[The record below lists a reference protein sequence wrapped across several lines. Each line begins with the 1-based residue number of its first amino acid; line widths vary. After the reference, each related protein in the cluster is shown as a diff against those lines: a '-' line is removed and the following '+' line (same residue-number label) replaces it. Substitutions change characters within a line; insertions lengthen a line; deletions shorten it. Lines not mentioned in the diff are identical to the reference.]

1 MPFPIFLNS
10 NFIKYKI
17 IETTVTTASYVNA
30 TGGYKGYTV
39 ISDLLPSGTIIGVC
53 VNKCEQS
60 SDGNRVGVCD
70 FFNNTAI
77 MVNAGIAATFNINA
91 TIFYI

>member
-1 MPFPIFLNS
+1 M
-10 NFIKYKI
+10 
-17 IETTVTTASYVNA
+17 TTAAYTYS
-30 TGGYKGYTV
+30 TGGYKGYTD

-60 SDGNRVGVCD
+60 GDANRVGACSLL
-70 FFNNTAI
+70 NNKAI
-77 MVNAGIAATFNINA
+77 MVNAGVAGTFNINA